1 MSYLKNPNH
10 ITAFIPGTIVEVKA
24 KEGKNAKKGELLLI
38 LDAMKMNNKLEMPFD
53 GKVVK
58 VNVSPG
64 DRVAKNAVLIEVESE
79 K

>member
-1 MSYLKNPNH
+1 MSYFKNPNH

-24 KEGKNAKKGELLLI
+24 KEGKNTKKGEVLLI
-38 LDAMKMNNKLEMPFD
+38 LDAMKMNNRLEMPFD
-53 GKVVK
+53 GKIVK

-64 DRVAKNAVLIEVESE
+64 ERVAKNTVLIEVEPI